1 MWTSCGSFA
10 VFRKEEGKMKR
21 VNKKKRAV
29 SAAVILVCLL
39 FTACSKSVNLD
50 TPKEGGKTIDIQ
62 PTEGAG
68 KTDYNLPSAGTTLN
82 GLESCASDAVR
93 LQIRSYYAGIV
104 KKDINAIKGLVSDK
118 EAVTEDVFKGYEDAE
133 SFNIREM
140 YWMNGENSIGYV
152 IYVVC
157 DIKYRNFEQT
167 VPSLDEFYLRER
179 KDGIII
185 INGRVSADDYNASQD
200 KISAEAKV
208 RQISDSV
215 NRDFNT
221 VMEENPE
228 IKNYLDNKKVR

>member
-1 MWTSCGSFA
+1 M
-10 VFRKEEGKMKR
+10 
-21 VNKKKRAV
+21 KKRYKKTGAII
-29 SAAVILVCLL
+29 AACLL
-39 FTACSKSVNLD
+39 LCGMLTACSKSVTLD
-50 TPKEGGKTIDIQ
+50 TPKESGKTIDIQ

-68 KTDYNLPSAGTTLN
+68 TNDYNLPGAGTTLN

-157 DIKYRNFEQT
+157 DIKYKNFEQT

-185 INGRVSADDYNASQD
+185 INGRVSADDYNATQD

-208 RQISDSV
+208 RQLSDSV
-215 NRDFNT
+215 NRDFNA
-221 VMEENPE
+221 VIEENPE
-228 IKNYLDNKKVR
+228 IKTYLDNKKVR